1 MTQLPELTPEQTV
14 AIAMAHD
21 FITQRIKTGDAIPS
35 MGETLEY
42 IRAGFNDEARELS
55 TAIGSYLHTEKAL
68 AGAVG
73 LLALL
78 VRLRK

>member
-1 MTQLPELTPEQTV
+1 MTKQPELTPDQTV

-21 FITQRIKTGDAIPS
+21 FITQRIKAGEAVPS
-35 MGETLEY
+35 LSETLAHT
-42 IRAGFNDEARELS
+42 RTGFNDEARELCK
-55 TAIGSYLHTEKAL
+55 AIGSSLQTEKAV

-78 VRLRK
+78 MRSRN